1 MKEFKMKTW
10 LKKENKMVSI
20 IGIDLNYQY
29 IRYTDDGN
37 LFKDDYKIAEFK
49 DIELLQFTGLVD
61 TNKKE
66 IYEGDIVKFE
76 DCSIDRTKEFY
87 NLGVIER
94 DGKRNSLEI
103 GQLLYDSTDFTENY
117 MDYIDGTFE
126 YCEVISNI
134 YENPELLGGK
144 HE

>member
-1 MKEFKMKTW
+1 MKEFKMKAW